1 MMKIR
6 LVFGFAALVFLAM
19 VQPGAVQGGRLERE
33 AAQATPITT
42 TVLAVVR
49 NQGAT
54 LYDRPNGEEIQ
65 TLVGGSLI
73 RARLRSTDLL
83 WVLVETRDE
92 TEGWV
97 EVRTLLAAG
106 LGRLPL
112 EEPTPTP
119 TSTPA
124 PTLSPTATPTP
135 SPTVEAAA
143 TDAMEVTG
151 TATPEA
157 MAGDQMAGT
166 PEATTT
172 PDSMAVS
179 TAQPT
184 EEAMPESTTEAMP
197 EATSEAMPE
206 PTSEAMPEATSEAM
220 PEATPTP
227 FEPPDGPTALTLAR
241 IGGAVLWDGEDG
253 AFVAHYRAGSRLTAA
268 FRTEDN
274 EWYYVYHDEG
284 DHGWA
289 SADELLVVTGHLLTV
304 KEFVIPQEGIV
315 AVEATVTP
323 TATELAT
330 PEATTTPE
338 ATAMPEATA
347 TPDAAAMP
355 DATATPA
362 SPPQKVIVTV
372 NSFGQRLN
380 VRAGPGTEYDIVAK
394 AVGGVTFNGIGRTE
408 SGDWV
413 KVAIADLP
421 SGYGWVSAAF
431 ITTEGPFD
439 ELPVSGEMEEGGQ

>member
-6 LVFGFAALVFLAM
+6 LVFGFGALIFLAM
-19 VQPGAVQGGRLERE
+19 VQPGSVQVGGLERE
-33 AAQATPITT
+33 AALATPITT

-97 EVRTLLAAG
+97 EVSTLLAAG
-106 LGRLPL
+106 LGRLPV
-112 EEPTPTP
+112 EEPTPTT

-124 PTLSPTATPTP
+124 PTLSPTATLTP
-135 SPTVEAAA
+135 SPTVEATVADVMEA
-143 TDAMEVTG
+143 TV
-151 TATPEA
+151 TATTEA
-157 MAGDQMAGT
+157 MAGGQTAGT
-166 PEATTT
+166 PEASPT

-179 TAQPT
+179 TPQPT
-184 EEAMPESTTEAMP
+184 EEAMPESSA
-197 EATSEAMPE
+197 
-206 PTSEAMPEATSEAM
+206 EAMPEATSEAM

-268 FRTEDN
+268 FRTEDS
-274 EWYYVYHDEG
+274 EWFYVYHDEG

-304 KEFVIPQEGIV
+304 KEFVLPQEGII
-315 AVEATVTP
+315 AVEVTETP
-323 TATELAT
+323 TATPLAT
-330 PEATTTPE
+330 PDATITPE

-347 TPDAAAMP
+347 TPAP
-355 DATATPA
+355 T
-362 SPPQKVIVTV
+362 PQKVIVTV

-394 AVGGVTFNGIGRTE
+394 AVGGVTFNGIGRTQ

-413 KVAIADLP
+413 QVAIADLP

-431 ITTEGPFD
+431 VTTEGPFD
-439 ELPVSGEMEEGGQ
+439 ELPVGGEMEEDGQ

>member
-1 MMKIR
+1 MKIR
-6 LVFGFAALVFLAM
+6 LVFGFGALIFLAM
-19 VQPGAVQGGRLERE
+19 VQPGSVQGGRLERE

-54 LYDRPNGEEIQ
+54 LYDRPNGEVVQ

-106 LGRLPL
+106 LGRLPI
-112 EEPTPTP
+112 EEPTPTT

-124 PTLSPTATPTP
+124 PTLSPTATLTP
-135 SPTVEAAA
+135 SPTVEATVADVMA
-143 TDAMEVTG
+143 VTV
-151 TATPEA
+151 TATTEA
-157 MAGDQMAGT
+157 MAGGQMAGT
-166 PEATTT
+166 PEASTT

-179 TAQPT
+179 TPQPT
-184 EEAMPESTTEAMP
+184 EEAMPESTAEAMP
-197 EATSEAMPE
+197 V
-206 PTSEAMPEATSEAM
+206 ATSEAM

-227 FEPPDGPTALTLAR
+227 FEPPDGPTALTLTR

-274 EWYYVYHDEG
+274 EWFYVYHDEG
-284 DHGWA
+284 VHGWA

-315 AVEATVTP
+315 AVEVTETP
-323 TATELAT
+323 TATPVAT
-330 PEATTTPE
+330 PDATTTPE
-338 ATAMPEATA
+338 AAAMPEATA
-347 TPDAAAMP
+347 TPEAITTP
-355 DATATPA
+355 DVTATPA
-362 SPPQKVIVTV
+362 PTPQKVIVTV

-413 KVAIADLP
+413 QVAIADLP

-431 ITTEGPFD
+431 VTTEGPFD
-439 ELPVSGEMEEGGQ
+439 ELPVGGEMEEMDQEDS